1 MSPIVGVAICVAGF
15 SLVGA
20 VDNLDA
26 GIDTGLYPR
35 ANVPFY
41 CRVDK
46 GLRFVGVVGGVG
58 VVSVVS
64 VVGDLVEV
72 LMRQV

>member
-1 MSPIVGVAICVAGF
+1 MSPIVGVAVCVSGF
-15 SLVGA
+15 TLVGA

-26 GIDTGLYPR
+26 GIDTSLYPR
-35 ANVPFY
+35 AKVPFY

-46 GLRFVGVVGGVG
+46 GLSFVGVVG
-58 VVSVVS
+58 VVD